1 MNTRHCFFI
10 VSSVIFV
17 FIIGCGL
24 DNHRAFYLF
33 AVFVPLFIL
42 GLHDIW
48 QKKSNVLRNY
58 PIIGHLRYMLLK
70 IRPQI
75 HQYFVESETESAPF
89 SREQRLLVSE
99 RSRLVNDNIPFG
111 TLRDVYQEGYE
122 WFSHSMRPQKIS
134 DHEMKVAVGGDD
146 CLKPYVASRLNV
158 SAMSFGA
165 LGKKAVLA
173 LNLGAKLGGFYQNT
187 GEGGLTPYHLKN
199 RGDVVM
205 QIGTGYFGCREKK
218 SGTFSEELFIEK
230 STLDQV
236 KMIEIKISQGAKPA
250 HGGVLPAIK
259 VTEEIATIRNVESG
273 VDCVSPPSHSA
284 FRTPIEMLEFI
295 AKLRKLSGGK
305 PVGFKL
311 CIGIHQEF
319 MNICKAMLQTGILP
333 DFITVDGAE
342 GGTGAAPVEFTN
354 NIGVPLNEGLI
365 FVHNCLT
372 GIGVRDKIKIIAAGK
387 VISGFDL
394 AKKLAL
400 GADIC
405 NSARGMM
412 FSLGCI
418 QSRRCHNNTCPTGIA
433 TQDNKLMYGLDVEG
447 KAVRVKN
454 YHHQTLHNFREVLG
468 AAGLTSPDDLLPQ
481 HIWRRL
487 NQSEGVENYAKLY
500 EYLDVGVLLGD
511 NVEWAH
517 AEEWSKASAETFVAL
532 V

>member
-1 MNTRHCFFI
+1 
-10 VSSVIFV
+10 
-17 FIIGCGL
+17 
-24 DNHRAFYLF
+24 
-33 AVFVPLFIL
+33 
-42 GLHDIW
+42 
-48 QKKSNVLRNY
+48 
-58 PIIGHLRYMLLK
+58 
-70 IRPQI
+70 
-75 HQYFVESETESAPF
+75 
-89 SREQRLLVSE
+89 
-99 RSRLVNDNIPFG
+99 
-111 TLRDVYQEGYE
+111 
-122 WFSHSMRPQKIS
+122 
-134 DHEMKVAVGGDD
+134 
-146 CLKPYVASRLNV
+146 
-158 SAMSFGA
+158 MSFGA

-173 LNLGAKLGGFYQNT
+173 LNLGAKLGDFYQNT
-187 GEGGLTPYHLKN
+187 GEGGLTPYHLEN

-218 SGTFSEELFIEK
+218 SGKFCEELFIEK
-230 STLDQV
+230 STLAQV

-250 HGGVLPAIK
+250 HGGVLPAVK
-259 VTEEIATIRNVESG
+259 VTKEIAAIRNVEPG
-273 VDCVSPPSHSA
+273 VDCISPPSHSA

-295 AKLRKLSGGK
+295 VKLRELSGGK

-319 MNICKAMLQTGILP
+319 MNVCKAMLQTGTLP

-433 TQDNKLMYGLDVEG
+433 TQDDKLMYGLDVEG

-454 YHHQTLHNFREVLG
+454 YHHQTLHNFHEVLG

-511 NVEWAH
+511 DVEWAH
-517 AEEWSKASAETFVAL
+517 AEEWYKASAETFAVL